1 MTLMTSDARQRH
13 VTAIKH
19 NVMHV
24 KKWRE
29 HTCEYQALTVVIACN
44 AVELVDAISSHL
56 HATLASPDNIQRD
69 LLAVFSQRNFDT
81 CCFDRRFTLL

>member
-1 MTLMTSDARQRH
+1 MY
-13 VTAIKH
+13 I
-19 NVMHV
+19 
-24 KKWRE
+24 KKWQIRI
-29 HTCEYQALTVVIACN
+29 CEYQALTIVTDCN

-81 CCFDRRFTLL
+81 CCFDRSFTLL

>member
-1 MTLMTSDARQRH
+1 MTSDARQRH

-19 NVMHV
+19 QVMHV

-29 HTCEYQALTVVIACN
+29 YPALTVVIACN

-81 CCFDRRFTLL
+81 RCFDRSFTLL